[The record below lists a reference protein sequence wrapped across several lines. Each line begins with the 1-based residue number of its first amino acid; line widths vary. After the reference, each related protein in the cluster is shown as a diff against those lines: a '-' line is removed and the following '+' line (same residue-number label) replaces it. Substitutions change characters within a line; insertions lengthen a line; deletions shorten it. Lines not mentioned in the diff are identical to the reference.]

1 METIM
6 GIISYRGYIGIVE
19 NDVETVILKGLGL
32 AVENA

>member
-1 METIM
+1 METTM

-19 NDVETVILKGLGL
+19 NNMETIILKGLGF